1 MKMPNLKKKA
11 IALAVANASMI
22 FALDVASAPITVTT
36 ITVTSEENAGSGSLR
51 EALGSATKGDHVLID
66 ATRVTN
72 INLDSEI
79 SFYSEGL
86 IISAPVDDAGRPQVT
101 ITATGRAEDPAQNR
115 IFNIQGGPSEGSNPV
130 TIISGLELT
139 GGYTESGSVQAWGGA
154 IQGLGVDVF
163 LDKTVIADN
172 KAHGAGGGIAI
183 KGGSLCLRGSEVS
196 GNTVGAAQN
205 SGRKYAIGGGAAV
218 SEGVIV
224 VVPSIDE
231 QLTQGKYVDDCLLS
245 DAAQAAFTD
254 ISEDFSLVV
263 KYIAVNP
270 GGVDIITS
278 AVTGNTASVSAGGDS
293 GDSYSEANMV
303 VGGGLA
309 SVSNA
314 TVQVPSWI
322 EKYSPEPRPVG
333 ISVSQAEISDNKA
346 LIVDLSD
353 ASAGTVQAAG
363 GGLFVGQPRGV
374 APRVEIFQSVVSG
387 NEVSVGEGG
396 EGGADTTFAVG
407 AGVGTVSSD
416 GWSAGYGFWEPSIV
430 SPGGGSLRS
439 KYKSP
444 NVNLSTSTVTGN
456 TITATHI
463 ESTDSALIMGGGVG
477 MYSYGE
483 QNGIDLDKYQMPVAV
498 SLLSVV
504 SGNSIDVKRSNSA
517 AEANAALTV
526 IGGGIGVVDGAPEL
540 GLTQSKYFGYF
551 SAAVGND
558 ITVTSTSSV
567 DEDDAQTI
575 IFGGGASAGTVSVID
590 SKPQFTILSGNTGGE
605 SYFGYIPEAVLTA
618 PGGTQDNAVT
628 FNSDGRGDEVNLF
641 GGGLAGAAGY
651 LENAQ
656 VLGNSITID
665 SGNTGSAEI
674 VASGGGAA
682 FTDEILASSYGPS
695 RFVRGVAADNKIIV
709 TSGADVSAAG
719 GGIFSASALSIDQA
733 EISGNKIETV
743 GSSAHGGG
751 LALMPRPGVDKYYTS
766 VENSTIANNQLTA
779 QSSSAVV
786 AGAGIAVDA
795 KSNYFEFVLDEL
807 TIVGNTGSRSGTPEG
822 GQLSAVLAGNDIK
835 FSLEKSLI
843 SGDTA
848 QGASDFIYDE
858 GKNTVDVAYT
868 AVFWGAAAPAIDGF
882 LDPSVADPA
891 FLGSLANNGGK
902 YAEFGPFG
910 PRISSISNRTI
921 ALLDGSKAINAAGAP
936 GCDPDTFGVGVD
948 QRDRDRDEC
957 GDIGAFE
964 AGSDVDLDGLTDSVE
979 QTAAGTNLEILKAN
993 NPESFALLL
1002 KNGDGNSDGLPD
1014 YDQNNVA
1021 SFSTNNDG
1029 VMTLAVTSPYMEG
1042 LVPALVDVSTVAGI
1056 EAGGYDLS
1064 LGGVSFT
1071 VLNGDGTDPVGL
1083 SLIVPNV
1090 ANASQSL
1097 VKRVCNSELE
1107 VPKDPEEG
1115 WEVISDAPEA
1125 FGSDRLIFS
1134 FELTPNGPFD
1144 CNGSAPNILDPIYVA
1159 TGGITP
1165 PTPPTPPPGAATP
1178 VPSMPGVLY
1187 VLLSGAMGLLG
1198 LSGLR
1203 SRKKKPRQ

>member
-22 FALDVASAPITVTT
+22 FALDVASDQIL
-36 ITVTSEENAGSGSLR
+36 VTSEANAGSGSLR

-86 IISAPVDDAGRPQVT
+86 IISAPVDDAGRPRVT
-101 ITATGRAEDPAQNR
+101 ITATGEAEDPAQNR
-115 IFNIQGGPSEGSNPV
+115 IFNIQGRPSEGSNPV

-139 GGYTESGSVQAWGGA
+139 GGYTESGSDQAWGGA
-154 IQGLGVDVF
+154 IQGIGVDVF

-322 EKYSPEPRPVG
+322 EKYSPEPLPVG

-387 NEVSVGEGG
+387 NEVTVGEGG
-396 EGGADTTFAVG
+396 EGGAGATFAVG

-416 GWSAGYGFWEPSIV
+416 GWYAGFWEPSIV

-517 AEANAALTV
+517 AEANTALTV

-567 DEDDAQTI
+567 DEDEAQTSI
-575 IFGGGASAGTVSVID
+575 LGGGVSAGSVD
-590 SKPQFTILSGNTGGE
+590 LLNSKPQFTILSGNTGGE

-618 PGGTQDNAVT
+618 AGGTQDNAVT

-641 GGGLAGAAGY
+641 GGGLAAAAGY

-682 FTDEILASSYGPS
+682 FTDEILASSYGS
-695 RFVRGVAADNKIIV
+695 SARFARGVAADNKIIV

-743 GSSAHGGG
+743 GSSARGGG
-751 LALMPRPGVDKYYTS
+751 LALMPRLEVAKYTIS

-795 KSNYFEFVLDEL
+795 KFNYSEFVLDEL

-822 GQLSAVLAGNDIK
+822 GQLNAVLAGNDIN
-835 FSLEKSLI
+835 FFLEKSLI
-843 SGDTA
+843 SGDTT

-902 YAEFGPFG
+902 YAESPFG
-910 PRISSISNRTI
+910 GTEASISTRTI

-936 GCDPDTFGVGVD
+936 GCDPDTFGDGVD

-979 QTAAGTNLEILKAN
+979 QTAAGTDLDILKSI

-1029 VMTLAVTSPYMEG
+1029 VMTLAVTSPSVEG
-1042 LVPALVDVSTVAGI
+1042 RVPALVDVSAMAGI

-1090 ANASQSL
+1090 ANATQSL
-1097 VKRVCNSELE
+1097 VKRVCNSEFD

-1115 WEVISDAPEA
+1115 WEVISTRTNA
-1125 FGSDRLIFS
+1125 FGSDRLIFQ

-1144 CNGSAPNILDPIYVA
+1144 CNGSEPNILDPIYVA
-1159 TGGITP
+1159 TGGI
-1165 PTPPTPPPGAATP
+1165 TPPPGAATP